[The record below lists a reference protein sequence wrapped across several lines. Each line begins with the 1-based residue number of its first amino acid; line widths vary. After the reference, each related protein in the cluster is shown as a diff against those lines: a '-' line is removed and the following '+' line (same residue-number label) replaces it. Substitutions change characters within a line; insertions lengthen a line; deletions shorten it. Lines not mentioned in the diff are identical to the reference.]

1 MCLSQ
6 VVLMVSGLTGFTGVL
21 VRSHVGVENKQGHGA
36 VRIHRHLME
45 ATRVLVTIK
54 LNRRV
59 ILMDVKVRRQGP
71 SKYQPRCLTAQYQL
85 TNTIL
90 KFSIYLYLSLS
101 LPPSLP
107 PSLVLP
113 LPLSLSLHS
122 SICLSIYL
130 SIYLSLIHYLHHSL
144 IYFLALSM
152 SHSFMYSIIKRK

>member
-1 MCLSQ
+1 
-6 VVLMVSGLTGFTGVL
+6 MVSGLTGFTGVL

-36 VRIHRHLME
+36 VRIHRHLMT

-101 LPPSLP
+101 LPPFLPPSLP
-107 PSLVLP
+107 PSSP
-113 LPLSLSLHS
+113 LPLSSFIHM
-122 SICLSIYL
+122 SIYL